1 MIKTIA
7 ILVTGASVLA
17 AQQEQGRVGSE
28 AVVAHVAGEHA
39 SSSVSCSAEIE
50 RQIGSLAQALLE
62 QLRASQDAE
71 TLAEHFESIRDG
83 VFDMEDLLEST
94 GFIAGES
101 AALDKLLDEIEREE
115 HRLAAEHFYG
125 DLYLAQILGIDEQE
139 EAVAIACTPELVEE
153 ALGQYRQ
160 HLASLLPLLQEIR
173 DADSAQAAIEPLQN
187 AVRPLPEDVFR
198 RLQVVDPVELRS
210 RLGSLV
216 EAVLEEAARLL
227 RNDCFG
233 VDALKEM
240 LKTELP

>member
-7 ILVTGASVLA
+7 ILATGASVLA

-28 AVVAHVAGEHA
+28 TVVAHEAGENA
-39 SSSVSCSAEIE
+39 PALPSRSAEVE
-50 RQIGSLAQALLE
+50 RQISPLAQALLE

-101 AALDKLLDEIEREE
+101 AALDQLLDEIKREE
-115 HRLAAEHFYG
+115 RRLASEQFYG

-139 EAVAIACTPELVEE
+139 EAAAIACTPELVEE

-173 DADSAQAAIEPLQN
+173 DADSAQAAIEPLQK
-187 AVRPLPEDVFR
+187 AALPLPEDVFS

-216 EAVLEEAARLL
+216 EDVLEEAARLL

-233 VDALKEM
+233 VDALKEI
-240 LKTELP
+240 LKTGLP

>member
-1 MIKTIA
+1 MIKTII
-7 ILVTGASVLA
+7 ILVTGSSVLA
-17 AQQEQGRVGSE
+17 AQQEQGRVISE
-28 AVVAHVAGEHA
+28 TVAVHAGGENTPA
-39 SSSVSCSAEIE
+39 LVSRSAEVE
-50 RQIGSLAQALLE
+50 RQISPLAQALLE
-62 QLRASQDAE
+62 QLRASQDAK

-101 AALDKLLDEIEREE
+101 AALDQLLDEIKREE
-115 HRLAAEHFYG
+115 HRLASEHFYG

-139 EAVAIACTPELVEE
+139 ESVAIACTPELVEE

-160 HLASLLPLLQEIR
+160 HLASLLLLLQEIR
-173 DADSAQAAIEPLQN
+173 DGDSAQAAIEPLQK
-187 AVRPLPEDVFR
+187 AVCPLPEDVFS

-216 EAVLEEAARLL
+216 EAVLGEAARLL

-233 VDALKEM
+233 VDALKEI
-240 LKTELP
+240 LKTGLP